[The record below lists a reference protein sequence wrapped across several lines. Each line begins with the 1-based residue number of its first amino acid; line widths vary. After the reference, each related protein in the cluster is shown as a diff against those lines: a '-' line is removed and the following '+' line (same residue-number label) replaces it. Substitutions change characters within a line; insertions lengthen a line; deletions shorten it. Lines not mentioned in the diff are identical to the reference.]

1 MSDAT
6 VRLVRRG
13 ELSSNTAQ
21 TSGGLVRL
29 SAVSTSMTGSAGLW
43 MGIAELPTG
52 HATEVHHHGES
63 ETGVLVLDGVTRWW
77 YGPDLT
83 EHVVA
88 ERGDFVYVPAG
99 AVHVEENP
107 SATEIARIVVART
120 SGEAIVVNL
129 PDHPANARFR

>member
-1 MSDAT
+1 MSEAT

-13 ELSSNTAQ
+13 ELSGNTAQ
-21 TSGGLVRL
+21 TAGGLVRL
-29 SAVSTSMTGSAGLW
+29 SAVSTSMTGSSGLW
-43 MGIAELPTG
+43 MGIAELPPG
-52 HATEVHHHGES
+52 HATEVHHHGDS

-77 YGPDLT
+77 YGPGLT

-88 ERGDFVYVPAG
+88 EAGDFVYVPAG
-99 AVHVEENP
+99 AIHVEENP
-107 SATEIARIVVART
+107 ALTELARIVVART